1 MAMAEQSVLDETT
14 LALLSSSVASASSD
28 KLAELRRR
36 VAEQLKLLDEV
47 QKRCALERHKLPK
60 HAKMHSGPLLI
71 KVFIRLLL
79 VSALVYHSFN
89 HFFFFFFFFFFLVFF
104 FFFFFFFSTFVAKR
118 LVGRVIGCGRRRT
131 RLLPPKFRRA
141 LPTRWRRRWCEEKV
155 SDFKVWCLFLEGF
168 CLLNAVVFSGTQGH
182 GWSSGHFGEG
192 WSSDAGA
199 VEQRARV
206 FHRFG
211 NVAAIVCKALD

>member
-1 MAMAEQSVLDETT
+1 VKTARTSNSFFFFFCMAMAEQSVLDETT

-89 HFFFFFFFFFFLVFF
+89 HFFFFFFFFFFGFF
-104 FFFFFFFSTFVAKR
+104 FFFFFFFFNVCRKKVGGQGYRLWKASHEALATEISSRTPHEVASPVVRGESQRFQGLVFVFGRFLFAERRCFQRNSRPRLELWTFRRR
-118 LVGRVIGCGRRRT
+118 LV
-131 RLLPPKFRRA
+131 
-141 LPTRWRRRWCEEKV
+141 E
-155 SDFKVWCLFLEGF
+155 
-168 CLLNAVVFSGTQGH
+168 
-182 GWSSGHFGEG
+182 
-192 WSSDAGA
+192 
-199 VEQRARV
+199 
-206 FHRFG
+206 
-211 NVAAIVCKALD
+211 